1 MYLRPQ
7 CNRSATAAKPEVAVV
22 SSPPSRYRPDPQR
35 SNWLLGVLLA
45 GFLLILAQLINI
57 QILRHNFL
65 MEKIAPMLESRSA
78 DVIPYPGAILA
89 RNGESL
95 AESVLLTAII
105 ADPARMLENRESFRG
120 VAEQLAPLVNRPAEE
135 ILGDLTA
142 RETSHYLEI
151 ARYVKQD
158 RTRKIK
164 KLCIKGLALLPE
176 WKREYP
182 QGTLACHV
190 LGGRDRF
197 HKPLS
202 GLELQYR
209 LLLDGAPGSNRS
221 GGDPLGLASSASA
234 ASMEPLPGK
243 DLVLTIDA
251 ELQRQAENELD
262 RMYDRET
269 PKWASVVV
277 MDPRTGGI
285 LAMAARPGYDP
296 SLYVTGKPAPGHR
309 WASVPAEATR
319 NIPVTEAVEPGSTFK
334 VLLAAAALEDGAI
347 TPSSSFHC
355 SGHINIGGQPI
366 SCWGKYAGQGHG
378 TLTVAGMLAQSCNIC
393 AAQIALRLGAP
404 RYYAFLR
411 KCGIGQ
417 DPQAGFPAE
426 EFGLMALPEKMRSR
440 DLATMGFGQNVSCTG
455 LQLTSIVSGIVN
467 GGIMK
472 HPHIVDRVLTKD
484 GSVFRQLKVSEQRV
498 CSEQTS
504 ALIRQMMQYTVEKG
518 TGKPAAMPDFKVG
531 AKTGTAQ
538 QWDLANKRHF
548 SDRYMVSFLEIAPAE
563 APRYVVYVACNE
575 PKVGKH
581 GSDVCGPVSK
591 RIVEYALRHL
601 DRAQVP
607 PVPVTG
613 G

>member
-1 MYLRPQ
+1 M
-7 CNRSATAAKPEVAVV
+7 
-22 SSPPSRYRPDPQR
+22 SSPPTRYRPDPKR
-35 SNWLLGVLLA
+35 SQWLLGVLLA
-45 GFLLILAQLINI
+45 GFLLILVQLVNI
-57 QILRHNFL
+57 QILRRNFL
-65 MEKIAPMLESRSA
+65 MEEIAPMLESRSA
-78 DVIPYPGAILA
+78 EIVPYPGAILA

-95 AESVLLTAII
+95 AESVMLTSII

-120 VAEQLAPLVNRPAEE
+120 VSEQLAPLVKRPAEE
-135 ILGDLTA
+135 ILAELSA
-142 RETSHYLEI
+142 HETSHRLEI

-158 RTRKIK
+158 RARQIK
-164 KLCIKGLALLPE
+164 KLCIKGLSLQHE

-182 QGTLACHV
+182 QGMLACHV
-190 LGGRDRF
+190 LGGREKF
-197 HKPLS
+197 HKPKA
-202 GLELQYR
+202 GLELRYR
-209 LLLDGAPGSNRS
+209 LLLDGEPGSNRS
-221 GGDPLGLASSASA
+221 GGDPLGLASSAQA
-234 ASMEPLPGK
+234 ASMEPRPGK
-243 DLVLTIDA
+243 DLVLTLDA

-262 RMYDRET
+262 RMYDRER

-285 LAMAARPGYDP
+285 LAMASRPGYDP
-296 SLYVTGKPAPGHR
+296 STYVTGRMVGGKR
-309 WASVPAEATR
+309 LYSVPPEVTR
-319 NIPVTEAVEPGSTFK
+319 NIPVTECMEPGSTFK
-334 VLLAAAALEDGAI
+334 ILLAAAALDAGVVS
-347 TPSSSFHC
+347 TSSSFGC
-355 SGHINIGGQPI
+355 PGRINVGGRPI
-366 SCWGKYAGQGHG
+366 SCWGKYASQGHG
-378 TLTVAGMLAQSCNIC
+378 TLTVTGMLAQSCNVC

-404 RYYAFLR
+404 KYYDFLR

-417 DPQAGFPAE
+417 DPEAGFPAE
-426 EFGLMALPEKMRSR
+426 ELGLIAPPERTRPR

-472 HPHIVDRVLTKD
+472 HPHIVDRVLEKD
-484 GSVFRQLKVSEQRV
+484 GSVFRQLKVTEQRV

-548 SDRYMVSFLEIAPAE
+548 SDRYMVSFLEVAPADV
-563 APRYVVYVACNE
+563 PRYVVYVACNE

-601 DRAQVP
+601 DRSQVP
-607 PVPVTG
+607 PTPATG
-613 G
+613 S

>member
-1 MYLRPQ
+1 M
-7 CNRSATAAKPEVAVV
+7 
-22 SSPPSRYRPDPQR
+22 SSPPSPYRPDPQR
-35 SNWLLGVLLA
+35 SKWLLGLLLA

-57 QILRHNFL
+57 QILRHHFL

-78 DVIPYPGAILA
+78 DVVPYPGAILA

-95 AESVLLTAII
+95 AESVLLTTII
-105 ADPARMLENRESFRG
+105 ADPVRMLENGESFRG
-120 VAEQLAPLVNRPAEE
+120 VAEQLAPLVNRSAEE
-135 ILGDLTA
+135 LLGELTA
-142 RETSHYLEI
+142 HEKGHYLEI

-158 RTRKIK
+158 RARQIK
-164 KLCIKGLALLPE
+164 KLFIKGLALRQE

-182 QGTLACHV
+182 QGMLACHV
-190 LGGRDRF
+190 LGGRDKF
-197 HKPLS
+197 HKPKA

-209 LLLDGAPGSNRS
+209 LLLDGSPGSTPA
-221 GGDPLGLASSASA
+221 GGDPLGLASSAMAS
-234 ASMEPLPGK
+234 SMEPKPGK
-243 DLVLTIDA
+243 DLVLTLDA

-296 SLYVTGKPAPGHR
+296 SVRVTGTVVGGR
-309 WASVPAEATR
+309 QRYSVPAEATR
-319 NIPVTEAVEPGSTFK
+319 NIPVTESIEPGSTFK
-334 VLLAAAALEDGAI
+334 VLLAAAALDNGAV

-355 SGHINIGGQPI
+355 SGRINIGGRPI
-366 SCWGKYAGQGHG
+366 SCWGKYAAQGHG
-378 TLTVAGMLAQSCNIC
+378 TLNVAGMLAESCNIA

-404 RYYAFLR
+404 RYYDFLR

-426 EFGLMALPEKMRSR
+426 EFGLMALPGKTRPR
-440 DLATMGFGQNVSCTG
+440 DLATMGFGQNVSCTA

-484 GSVFRQLKVSEQRV
+484 GSAFRQLKVSEQRV

-504 ALIRQMMQYTVEKG
+504 ALIRQMMQYTVDEG

-538 QWDLANKRHF
+538 QWDRVNKRHF
-548 SDRYMVSFLEIAPAE
+548 SDRYMVSFLEIAPAD

-575 PKVGKH
+575 PKVGLH

-601 DRAQVP
+601 DRSQVP
-607 PVPVTG
+607 PLPVTG